1 MRRRIDA
8 RFAAALQVAHM
19 RPNSDSLFRFIV
31 EGCNVRGQ
39 LVYLDKSWRELASR
53 HDYPPVVRRLL
64 GEAVS
69 AAALLSATIKFDGA
83 LSIQAS
89 GDGGLRLLI
98 AQATANGTLRGLAR
112 WKGELHGNHLS
123 ELLGNGRLIISI
135 DPGKGRERYQG
146 IVELD
151 SDGLCQSLRGYF
163 SQSEQLPTRLWLA
176 VDEERVAGL
185 LLQRVPEPVG
195 KDSPLHIAD
204 MTGDAWRQTV
214 EHADA
219 IDSSELLDLDV
230 PALLAR
236 INGDRPVRLYRGDDW
251 RFLCS
256 CSREKVTEVLRA
268 LGREDL
274 ESLIE
279 ERGRVKVNCEFCNA
293 DFNFDAVDVAQLF
306 ADGPHDIQPTR
317 H

>member
-1 MRRRIDA
+1 MKPD
-8 RFAAALQVAHM
+8 
-19 RPNSDSLFRFIV
+19 NDSLYRFVV

-39 LVYLDKSWRELASR
+39 LVYLDRSWQALASR
-53 HDYPPVVRRLL
+53 HDYPPVVRTLL

-98 AQATANGTLRGLAR
+98 AEATANGTLRGLAR
-112 WKGELHGNHLS
+112 WKGELQGARLA
-123 ELLGNGRLIISI
+123 ELLGNGRLAITI

-146 IVELD
+146 IVELQA
-151 SDGLCQSLRGYF
+151 SGLSQSLRSYF

-176 VDEERVAGL
+176 VEERRVAGL
-185 LLQRVPEPVG
+185 LLQRIPGAIHEDSWIDPG
-195 KDSPLHIAD
+195 KA
-204 MTGDAWRQTV
+204 TGDAWRQSV
-214 EHADA
+214 EHANA
-219 IDSSELLDLDV
+219 INPRDLLELDV
-230 PALLAR
+230 ADLLAR
-236 INGDRPVRLYRGDDW
+236 INGARPVRLYRGEDW

-268 LGREDL
+268 LGRDDL

-279 ERGRVKVNCEFCNA
+279 ERKQVSVSCEFCNA
-293 DFNFDAVDVAQLF
+293 DFSFDAVDVAQVF
-306 ADGPHDIQPTR
+306 AADQHDLQPTR

>member
-1 MRRRIDA
+1 MDA
-8 RFAAALQVAHM
+8 RLTTAPRFAHM
-19 RPNSDSLFRFIV
+19 RPYSDSLFRFVV

-39 LVYLDKSWRELASR
+39 LVYLDESWRALAGR

-112 WKGELHGNHLS
+112 WKGELHGDRLS
-123 ELLGNGRLIISI
+123 ELLGNGRLTISI
-135 DPGKGRERYQG
+135 DPGRGRERYQG
-146 IVELD
+146 IVD
-151 SDGLCQSLRGYF
+151 VARDGLSQSLRGYF

-185 LLQRVPEPVG
+185 LLQRVPDTLG
-195 KDSPLHIAD
+195 GDSPLHIAD
-204 MTGDAWRQTV
+204 LSAQAWRQTV

-219 IDSSELLDLDV
+219 IDSSELLELDV
-230 PALLAR
+230 PDLLAR

-293 DFNFDAVDVAQLF
+293 DFSFDAVDVAQLF
-306 ADGPHDIQPTR
+306 VEDPHEIQPTR

>member
-1 MRRRIDA
+1 
-8 RFAAALQVAHM
+8 M
-19 RPNSDSLFRFIV
+19 RPNSDSLFRFVV

-53 HDYPPVVRRLL
+53 HDYPPSVRRLL

-112 WKGELHGNHLS
+112 WKGELRGHRLS
-123 ELLGNGRLIISI
+123 ELLGNGRLSITI
-135 DPGKGRERYQG
+135 DPGRGRERYQG
-146 IVELD
+146 IVDLHG
-151 SDGLCQSLRGYF
+151 DGLSQSLRGYF

-176 VDEERVAGL
+176 VDEQRVAGL
-185 LLQRVPEPVG
+185 LLQRVPEQFG
-195 KDSPLHIAD
+195 EDSKPHLAETSAH
-204 MTGDAWRQTV
+204 AWRQTV

-219 IDSSELLDLDV
+219 IESAELLELDV
-230 PALLAR
+230 PDLLAR
-236 INGDRPVRLYRGDDW
+236 INHDRPVRLYRGEDW
-251 RFLCS
+251 RFRCS

-274 ESLIE
+274 DLLIE
-279 ERGRVKVNCEFCNA
+279 ERGHVNANCEFCNA
-293 DFNFDAVDVAQLF
+293 EFSFDAVDVAQLF
-306 ADGPHDIQPTR
+306 VDDLHDIQTTR